1 MPDTTNKM
9 AAAGL
14 AQGAKT
20 YQQRARTALPILV
33 RQVKAGQTMF
43 YGELAHE
50 MGLPNPRTLNHPL
63 GSIGRALQD
72 LGRRWGGQVP
82 PIQALVINKSSGCPG
97 AGFAFF
103 APNAKDFKR
112 ATRRGRRL
120 IVDTHA

>member
-9 AAAGL
+9 AAAGF

-33 RQVKAGQTMF
+33 RQAKARQTIF

-50 MGLPNPRTLNHPL
+50 MGVPNPRTLNHPL

-72 LGRRWGGQVP
+72 LERRWGRQVP

-97 AGFAFF
+97 QGSPFSHQ
-103 APNAKDFKR
+103 
-112 ATRRGRRL
+112 TRRTSNGCPPSAPMRQ
-120 IVDTHA
+120 IAGIE

>member
-1 MPDTTNKM
+1 
-9 AAAGL
+9 
-14 AQGAKT
+14 
-20 YQQRARTALPILV
+20 
-33 RQVKAGQTMF
+33 MF

-103 APNAKDFKR
+103 APNAKAFKR

-120 IVDTHA
+120 IVDSMLKEVFNFPDWDKVLDAFELPRVPVVELRLPADADLGARRRR